1 MKLFTS
7 FLIGILAFSLS
18 MNGVQAAGESVT
30 VKLVNYI
37 KDTTVIKFN
46 VTGSY
51 QIENSSIKI
60 DSSQA
65 DEYSVKAEAGKVVLY
80 RGNTKL
86 EDFGNSMTIVP
97 TISKSMDS
105 YVGIGDKKY
114 LGVMKFAIEGKY
126 IRPINTLS
134 IEEYLKGVVP
144 SEMPAYW
151 GNNGGMEAL
160 KAQAIAAR
168 TFALPQKDSLMDSQS
183 SQVYKG
189 YDWYQ
194 TTNEAVD
201 ATAGKALKYN
211 GKYIGAFY
219 SSTNGGMVMSNTNS
233 WGSSWI
239 PYLQTKVDPYDEK
252 MITSFDYW
260 DYTLGKQQI
269 DTKKL
274 DLKKPESWWSNVTE
288 LSSNV
293 TEIKNMKSWLLS
305 KGKIKSTDEIK
316 ITDISNINFT
326 VPPFKSDEVLRGSVE
341 IQYFLKNKDGFV
353 MDTNGDLKK
362 HTMKIEDTSYNIRFM
377 IGTTIMKSPYVKE
390 IKQTSNSFVV
400 SGSGFG
406 HGIGMSQYGA
416 YQQSKDGRNYE
427 QILSFYYP
435 GTELVK
441 ESFETNLITRLAGNN
456 RYETSVAISK
466 DGWKQS
472 SDVVVLGRGDLS
484 VDALTGSVLA
494 KKYNAP
500 LLLTKS
506 EGLPSVVEEEL
517 DRLQPE
523 KIYILGGPAAISE
536 KVVDQLSTKGYIS
549 DIERI
554 SGQNRYE
561 TSIAVANEVGNS
573 NQVIVTTG
581 DDTSP
586 DALSIAPYAASKQI
600 PILLTDSKKLSEA
613 TGSYMN
619 TTKPVAATIIGGQN
633 AVSSVVEDKLATT
646 STVKRV
652 AGDNRY
658 ETSVKIAETFDFENK
673 SVFFANGD
681 VFIDA
686 LPGSPFAAAMS
697 APVILT
703 KQNKLSNEAEQY
715 VKKSMSREYYFLG
728 GEAAISKPVEETVD
742 KLSN

>member
-1 MKLFTS
+1 MKLLTS
-7 FLIGILAFSLS
+7 LLVGILAFSLS
-18 MNGVQAAGESVT
+18 MHGVQAAGETVT
-30 VKLVNYI
+30 VKLVNYV
-37 KDTTVIKFN
+37 KDTTVLKFN

-51 QIENSSIKI
+51 QIQGSEIEIESSNVG
-60 DSSQA
+60 
-65 DEYSVKAEAGKVVLY
+65 EYSVKAESGDVVLY

-86 EDFGNSMTIVP
+86 TNFGSAMTLVP
-97 TISKSMDS
+97 TITNAMDS
-105 YVGIGDKKY
+105 FVAIGDKRY
-114 LGVMKFAIEGKY
+114 LGEMKFTVDGKY
-126 IRPINTLS
+126 IRPVNTLPM
-134 IEEYLKGVVP
+134 EEYLKGVVP

-151 GNNGGMEAL
+151 GTNGGMEAL
-160 KAQAIAAR
+160 KAQAVAAR
-168 TFALPQKDSLMDSQS
+168 TFAFPRKDNLTDSQS

-194 TTNEAVD
+194 TTNEAVEE
-201 ATAGKALKYN
+201 TAGRALMFD
-211 GKYIGAFY
+211 GEYIGAFY

-239 PYLQTKVDPYDEK
+239 PYLQTKVDPYDER
-252 MITSFDYW
+252 MITSYDYW

-269 DTKKL
+269 DIEKL
-274 DLKKPESWWSNVTE
+274 DLKKPESWWSNVSE

-293 TEIKNMKSWLLS
+293 TEIKNMKSWLVS
-305 KGKIKSTDEIK
+305 KGKVKSSDEIK
-316 ITDISNINFT
+316 ITNIKDIDFT
-326 VPPFKSDEVLRGSVE
+326 VPPFQSDQVLKGSIE
-341 IQYFLKNKDGFV
+341 FDYFLKTRDGFV
-353 MDTNGDLKK
+353 KNSNGQIKTN
-362 HTMKIEDTSYNIRFM
+362 TMKVDDTSYNIRFM

-390 IKQTSNSFVV
+390 INDTKDSYVV

-416 YQQSKDGRNYE
+416 YQQSKEGRNYD

-435 GTELVK
+435 GTDLVK
-441 ESFETNLITRLAGNN
+441 SSESGLITRLAGNN
-456 RYETSVAISK
+456 RYETSVAISQNA
-466 DGWKQS
+466 WKES

-506 EGLPSVVEEEL
+506 DELPSVVEDEIN
-517 DRLQPE
+517 RLQPE

-536 KVVDQLSTKGYIS
+536 KVVNQLSIKGYLS
-549 DIERI
+549 DVERI
-554 SGQNRYE
+554 SGDNRYE
-561 TSIAVANEVGNS
+561 TSIAVAEEVGNS

-600 PILLTDSKKLSEA
+600 PILLTSSKELSEA
-613 TGSYMN
+613 TSTYM
-619 TTKPVAATIIGGQN
+619 TTVKPVAATIIGGEN
-633 AVSSVVEDKLATT
+633 AVSSMVEENLNST

-652 AGDNRY
+652 AGSNRY
-658 ETSVKIAETFDFENK
+658 ETSVKIAETFAFESK

-686 LPGSPFAAAMS
+686 LPGSPYAAAMG

-703 KQNKLSNEAEQY
+703 KQSSLSSEAERY
-715 VKKSMSREYYFLG
+715 VETSMSREYYFLG
-728 GEAAISKPVEETVD
+728 GEAAISKPVEETVN
-742 KLSN
+742 KLSK

>member
-1 MKLFTS
+1 LKLFTS
-7 FLIGILAFSLS
+7 LLIGILAFALS
-18 MNGVQAAGESVT
+18 MHGVQAAGETVT
-30 VKLVNYI
+30 VKLVNYV
-37 KDTTVIKFN
+37 KDTTVLKFN

-51 QIENSSIKI
+51 QIQGSEIEIESSNVG
-60 DSSQA
+60 
-65 DEYSVKAEAGKVVLY
+65 EYSVKAESGDVVLY

-86 EDFGNSMTIVP
+86 RNFGSSMTLVP
-97 TISKSMDS
+97 TITNAMDS
-105 YVGIGDKKY
+105 FVEIGDKKY
-114 LGVMKFAIEGKY
+114 LGEMKFTVEGKY
-126 IRPINTLS
+126 IRPVNTLPM
-134 IEEYLKGVVP
+134 EEYLKGVVP

-151 GNNGGMEAL
+151 GTNGGMEAL
-160 KAQAIAAR
+160 KAQAVAAR
-168 TFALPQKDSLMDSQS
+168 TFAFPRKENLTDSQS

-201 ATAGKALKYN
+201 ATAGEALMFD
-211 GKYIGAFY
+211 GDYIGAFY

-239 PYLQTKVDPYDEK
+239 PYLQTKVDPYDER
-252 MITSFDYW
+252 MITSYDYW
-260 DYTLGKQQI
+260 DYKLGKQQI
-269 DTKKL
+269 DIEKL
-274 DLKKPESWWSNVTE
+274 DLKKPESWWSNVSE

-293 TEIKNMKSWLLS
+293 IEIKNMKSWLVS
-305 KGKIKSTDEIK
+305 KGKVKSSDEIK
-316 ITDISNINFT
+316 ITNIKHVEFT
-326 VPPFKSDEVLRGSVE
+326 VPPFQSDQVLRGSVE
-341 IQYFLKNKDGFV
+341 FDYFLKTKDGFV
-353 MDTNGDLKK
+353 KNSNGQIKTQ
-362 HTMKIEDTSYNIRFM
+362 TMKIEDTSYNIRFM

-390 IKQTSNSFVV
+390 IKDTKDSFVV

-416 YQQSKDGRNYE
+416 YQQSKEGRNFD

-435 GTELVK
+435 RTDLVK
-441 ESFETNLITRLAGNN
+441 STESDLITRLAGNN
-456 RYETSVAISK
+456 RYETSVAISQN
-466 DGWKQS
+466 GWKES

-506 EGLPSVVEEEL
+506 DELPSVVEDEIN
-517 DRLQPE
+517 RLQPE

-536 KVVDQLSTKGYIS
+536 TVVNQLSTKGYLS
-549 DIERI
+549 DVERI
-554 SGQNRYE
+554 SGDNRYE
-561 TSIAVANEVGNS
+561 TSIAVAEEVGNS

-600 PILLTDSKKLSEA
+600 PILLTNSKKLSEA
-613 TGSYMN
+613 TSAHI
-619 TTKPVAATIIGGQN
+619 TTVQPVAATIIGGEN
-633 AVSSVVEDKLATT
+633 AVSSMVEDKLNST

-652 AGDNRY
+652 AGSNRY
-658 ETSVKIAETFDFENK
+658 ETSVKIAETFAFENK

-686 LPGSPFAAAMS
+686 LPGSPYAAAMG

-703 KQNKLSNEAEQY
+703 KQSSLSYEAEQY
-715 VKKSMSREYYFLG
+715 VETSMSREYYFLG
-728 GEAAISKPVEETVD
+728 GEAAISKPVEETVS
-742 KLSN
+742 KLSK

>member
-1 MKLFTS
+1 MKLLTS
-7 FLIGILAFSLS
+7 LLVGILAFSLS
-18 MNGVQAAGESVT
+18 MHGVQAAGETVT
-30 VKLVNYI
+30 VKLVNYV
-37 KDTTVIKFN
+37 KDTTVLKLN

-51 QIENSSIKI
+51 QIQGSEIEIESSNVG
-60 DSSQA
+60 
-65 DEYSVKAEAGKVVLY
+65 EYSVKAESGNVVLY
-80 RGNTKL
+80 RGSTKL
-86 EDFGNSMTIVP
+86 KNFGSTMTLVP
-97 TISKSMDS
+97 TITNAMDS
-105 YVGIGDKKY
+105 FVAIGDKKY
-114 LGVMKFAIEGKY
+114 LGEMKFTVEGKY
-126 IRPINTLS
+126 IRPVNTLPM
-134 IEEYLKGVVP
+134 EEYLKGVVP

-151 GNNGGMEAL
+151 GTNGGMESL
-160 KAQAIAAR
+160 KAQAVAAR
-168 TFALPQKDSLMDSQS
+168 TFALPRKNSLTDSQS

-201 ATAGKALKYN
+201 ATAGEALLFD
-211 GKYIGAFY
+211 GEYIGAFY

-239 PYLQTKVDPYDEK
+239 PYLQTKVDPYDER
-252 MITSFDYW
+252 MITWYDYW

-269 DTKKL
+269 DIEKL
-274 DLKKPESWWSNVTE
+274 DLKNPESWWSNVSE

-293 TEIKNMKSWLLS
+293 IEIKNMKSWLVS
-305 KGKIKSTDEIK
+305 KGKIKSSDEIK
-316 ITDISNINFT
+316 VTNIKHVDFT
-326 VPPFKSDEVLRGSVE
+326 VPPFQSDQVLRGSVE
-341 IQYFLKNKDGFV
+341 FDYFLKTKDGFV
-353 MDTNGDLKK
+353 KDSNGQIKNQ
-362 HTMKIEDTSYNIRFM
+362 TMKIEDTSYNIRFM

-390 IKQTSNSFVV
+390 IKDTKDSFVV

-416 YQQSKDGRNYE
+416 YQQSKEGRNFD

-435 GTELVK
+435 GTDLVK
-441 ESFETNLITRLAGNN
+441 STESGLITRLAGNN
-456 RYETSVAISK
+456 RYETSVAISQN
-466 DGWKQS
+466 GWKES

-506 EGLPSVVEEEL
+506 DELPSVVEDEIN
-517 DRLQPE
+517 RLQPE

-536 KVVDQLSTKGYIS
+536 KVVNQLSTKGYLS
-549 DIERI
+549 DVERI
-554 SGQNRYE
+554 SGDNRYE
-561 TSIAVANEVGNS
+561 TSIAVAEEVGNS

-600 PILLTDSKKLSEA
+600 PILLTNSKKLSEA
-613 TGSYMN
+613 TSTYM
-619 TTKPVAATIIGGQN
+619 TTIKPVAATIIGGEN
-633 AVSSVVEDKLATT
+633 AVSSMVEDKLNNT

-652 AGDNRY
+652 AGSNRY
-658 ETSVKIAETFDFENK
+658 ETSVKIAETFAFENK

-686 LPGSPFAAAMS
+686 LPGSPYAAAMG

-703 KQNKLSNEAEQY
+703 KQSSLSREAERY
-715 VKKSMSREYYFLG
+715 VETSMSREYYFLG
-728 GEAAISKPVEETVD
+728 GEAAISKTVEETVN
-742 KLSN
+742 KLSK